1 MIVTARNL
9 IYKNKLGDIISVAN
23 EKSLPSNEVEWMFLL
38 KKAKDLGLSIDDIKK
53 FIVENKP
60 ISK

>member
-1 MIVTARNL
+1 M
-9 IYKNKLGDIISVAN
+9 DN
-23 EKSLPSNEVEWMFLL
+23 EKSLSSNEVEWMFLL

>member
-1 MIVTARNL
+1 M
-9 IYKNKLGDIISVAN
+9 AN

>member
-9 IYKNKLGDIISVAN
+9 IYKNKLEDIISVDN
-23 EKSLPSNEVEWMFLL
+23 EKSLSSNEVEWMFLL

>member
-1 MIVTARNL
+1 VF
-9 IYKNKLGDIISVAN
+9 N
-23 EKSLPSNEVEWMFLL
+23 EKNLSSNEVEWIFLL
-38 KKAKDLGLSIDDIKK
+38 KRAKDLGLSIDDIKR